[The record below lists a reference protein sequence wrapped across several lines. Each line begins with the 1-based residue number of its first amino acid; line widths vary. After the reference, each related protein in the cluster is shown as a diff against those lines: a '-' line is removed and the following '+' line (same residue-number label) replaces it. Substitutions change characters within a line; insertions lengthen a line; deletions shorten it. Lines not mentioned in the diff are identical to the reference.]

1 MILPKSNESQ
11 KPPIRP
17 KTSLP
22 LSLAPISD
30 GCPHRSIGMPQQRC
44 VPHAI
49 VWQGDNPYQA
59 WPPHLAQSYPSL
71 NEHTVG
77 YGPVWKNGIPEHL
90 PSDRH
95 DPFIRLRDTGRTD
108 MARFKYEM
116 NLQNLARCV
125 GSTCHDGLL
134 APGMWDRAWR
144 TPRGVGHPE
153 THPRTR
159 GAVGYAEYS
168 SRTLAPG
175 LQLCKECN
183 DTALRRT
190 IFRRIEDGFVHVSC
204 FQPCIEDGF
213 LVWSKNSN
221 LA

>member
-1 MILPKSNESQ
+1 VILPKSNEGQ

-30 GCPHRSIGMPQQRC
+30 GCPHRSIGMPQQRY

-90 PSDRH
+90 LREGQGSAHCAWIAVEAQPPTSSPQSPSNATTVTVRVR
-95 DPFIRLRDTGRTD
+95 PSSQLVCD
-108 MARFKYEM
+108 MMTISVNAGYYYF
-116 NLQNLARCV
+116 LA
-125 GSTCHDGLL
+125 
-134 APGMWDRAWR
+134 
-144 TPRGVGHPE
+144 
-153 THPRTR
+153 
-159 GAVGYAEYS
+159 
-168 SRTLAPG
+168 
-175 LQLCKECN
+175 
-183 DTALRRT
+183 
-190 IFRRIEDGFVHVSC
+190 VSV
-204 FQPCIEDGF
+204 
-213 LVWSKNSN
+213 L
-221 LA
+221 

>member
-90 PSDRH
+90 RWMSGSGTMRH
-95 DPFIRLRDTGRTD
+95 ISCRVSEEGKERSPLRRFHPGMQETGRSVIQC
-108 MARFKYEM
+108 FKC
-116 NLQNLARCV
+116 APV
-125 GSTCHDGLL
+125 VALL
-134 APGMWDRAWR
+134 P
-144 TPRGVGHPE
+144 
-153 THPRTR
+153 
-159 GAVGYAEYS
+159 
-168 SRTLAPG
+168 
-175 LQLCKECN
+175 
-183 DTALRRT
+183 
-190 IFRRIEDGFVHVSC
+190 FRNGEF
-204 FQPCIEDGF
+204 P
-213 LVWSKNSN
+213 
-221 LA
+221 